1 VKEFRCAVIGGGFAG
16 AATAYHL
23 ARRGLGP
30 IAILDREPQAGMHSS
45 GRNAA
50 MVRQIV
56 HDRWIAALA
65 RDGARTIR
73 SLLGGSRDGAHDKA
87 QFRRIGSLLLAS
99 GRTIGSLER
108 DAEVARE
115 GGLATEWWTP
125 AEAAGRIPLLEGA
138 DFELA
143 CFCPTDGVVDIAMLL
158 DVYLR
163 GAREGGTEILL
174 GEEVQEVVVEGGRVA
189 GVRTKVGTIRTRTV
203 VNAAGA
209 WAGDLARR
217 AGARPIPLRPLRR
230 HLVYTGPM
238 DRVSRRWPYVWDVT
252 HEIYFRPESEG
263 LLLCPCDEDECEPR
277 LPEAD
282 AAAVDL
288 LHAKLSKHLPA
299 LSDIPVAR
307 SWAGLRVFAPD
318 ARFVIG
324 PDPQL
329 PGFFW
334 AAGLGGHGVT
344 ASDAVGSLAA
354 DFIEHPERDRGNPF
368 SPSRAFS

>member
-1 VKEFRCAVIGGGFAG
+1 MKEVRCAVVGGGFAG

-50 MVRQIV
+50 MVRQV
-56 HDRWIAALA
+56 VSDPWIAALA
-65 RDGARTIR
+65 RDGARAIR
-73 SLLGGSRDGAHDKA
+73 SLLGGSRGGTKFHPV
-87 QFRRIGSLLLAS
+87 GSLLLAS
-99 GRTIGSLER
+99 GESVDALQR

-115 GGLATEWWTP
+115 GGLVTEWWTP
-125 AEAAGRIPLLEGA
+125 AEAAGRIPVLDGA

-163 GAREGGTEILL
+163 GAREEGTEILL
-174 GEEVQEVVVEGGRVA
+174 GEEVEEVIVEGGRVA
-189 GVRTKVGTIRTRTV
+189 GVRTKTRTIRTRTV

-238 DRVSRRWPYVWDVT
+238 ARVSRRWPYVWDVT
-252 HEIYFRPESEG
+252 HELYFRPESDG
-263 LLLCPCDEDECEPR
+263 LLLCPCDEDESEPR

-288 LHAKLSKHLPA
+288 LHAKLSKHMPA
-299 LSDIPVAR
+299 LSDLPVAR

-344 ASDAVGSLAA
+344 ASDAVGALAA
-354 DFIEHPERDRGNPF
+354 DFIERPERDHGNPF
-368 SPSRAFS
+368 SPSRPFPRN